1 MESTH
6 LTAEAVSSK
15 ILDLAAELCERGQTI
30 SPDSILRDIGFDEL
44 DTVDS
49 DCPRAEVA
57 P

>member
-1 MESTH
+1 MSNEN
-6 LTAEAVSSK
+6 LAVEAVSSK
-15 ILDLAAELCERGQTI
+15 ILDLAAEFCERGQTI